1 MENEKILTSE
11 SDKAVS
17 FEDAVFIAVELGE
30 HIMRSGGEISRAE
43 DTVSRICK
51 AYGAVTADV
60 TAIMSVI
67 VLTADFGGASINT
80 SRRITEIGSH
90 NLGRLSRLN
99 NLSRQIC
106 RELPSKEEVLERLE
120 RIDKESHVGWSV
132 SLIGAIL
139 ASAGFAVF
147 FGGNWID
154 AIFSGIIAIPMAL
167 VLRWLSNTRMNNVI
181 AKFVVCFIGGVLAML
196 VSKTGVGC
204 NVDKIMI
211 GNIMNVIPGV
221 LLANSFRDLFS
232 GDIMSGFFRMCT
244 AVLDA
249 VSIAFGYAVAILAF
263 GGVSNVEGFAWGVPV
278 PLEVAIIL
286 IASTVGTMGIIL
298 QFGIEKRV
306 IIWALLS
313 SLLCCTAYE
322 ISFRL
327 GCDFFV
333 SSLIASVVAAVY
345 SDFMAHMVKVPATVM
360 IIPAIVPLVP
370 GGRLYY
376 TMLGAV
382 SSDVGKFIDNG
393 KVAFMVAAGLALGII
408 AVTAISRPL
417 NAKIAELSYK
427 KRKKDKNNKP

>member
-1 MENEKILTSE
+1 MENVTNIN
-11 SDKAVS
+11 DKECVAVS
-17 FEDAVFIAVELGE
+17 YEDAVFIAVELGE

-67 VLTADFGGASINT
+67 VVTADFGGISINT

-106 RELPSKEEVLERLE
+106 REHPSKEEFLQRLE
-120 RIDKESHVGWSV
+120 KISEKSRVSWYV
-132 SLIGAIL
+132 SLSGGIL
-139 ASAGFAVF
+139 AAAGFAMF
-147 FGGNWID
+147 FGGGWLD
-154 AIFSGIIAIPMAL
+154 AVFAGLIAIPMTML
-167 VLRWLSNTRMNNVI
+167 MTLLSNTKMNNII
-181 AKFVVCFIGGVLAML
+181 AKFIVCFVGGILAML
-196 VSKTGVGC
+196 VSKTGLGC

-249 VSIAFGYAVAILAF
+249 VGIAFGYAVAILALGGVTF
-263 GGVSNVEGFAWGVPV
+263 GGGHAWGIAV
-278 PLEVAIIL
+278 IL
-286 IASTVGTMGIIL
+286 LASTVGTMGIIL

-306 IIWALLS
+306 FLWALIAS
-313 SLLCCTAYE
+313 ILCCGAYE
-322 ISFRL
+322 VTARL
-327 GCDFFV
+327 GGDFFV
-333 SSLIASVVAAVY
+333 ASFVASVVAAAY
-345 SDFMAHMVKVPATVM
+345 SDLMAHLVKVPATVM

-382 SSDVGKFIDNG
+382 REDMSLFYDNG
-393 KVAFMVAAGLALGII
+393 KAALLIAAGLAIGII
-408 AVTAISRPL
+408 AVTAVSRPL
-417 NAKIAELSYK
+417 NAKIAELSQRRIK
-427 KRKKDKNNKP
+427 TNRQK